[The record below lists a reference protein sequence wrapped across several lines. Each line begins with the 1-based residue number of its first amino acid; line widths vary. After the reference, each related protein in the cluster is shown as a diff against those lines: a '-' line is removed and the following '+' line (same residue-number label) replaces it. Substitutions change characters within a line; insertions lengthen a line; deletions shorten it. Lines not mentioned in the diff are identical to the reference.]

1 MADKSILKDI
11 GRAAA
16 YIKSKSKGV
25 RPQVL
30 IVLGSGLNEALP
42 PLKKQTVIAYDKIP
56 GFPEPT
62 VKGHTGR
69 LILGEGP
76 QGGVAILQGRY
87 HFYEG
92 HSMARITM
100 PLRAL
105 HRLGLQTAI
114 LTSAVGSL
122 RRDLKPGDLCVLND
136 HMNFMGANPLQACH
150 TAEYG
155 EMFPDLAG
163 AYSKRLRILA
173 LAECRKAGIT
183 AKEGV
188 YTAASGPSYE
198 TPAEIRAFAKL
209 GGSVVG
215 MSVVPEVIV
224 ARQLGIEVVGLSWIA
239 NMAAGM
245 SKDALT
251 HHDVLELGKK
261 MAARLGKALTGLL
274 GKI

>member
-25 RPQVL
+25 RPRVA

-42 PLKKQTVIAYDKIP
+42 PLKKRTVIPYDKIP
-56 GFPEPT
+56 GFPKPT
-62 VKGHTGR
+62 VQGHSGR

-76 QGGVAILQGRY
+76 KGGVAILQGRY

-92 HSMARITM
+92 HPLGRITM
-100 PLRAL
+100 PIRAL

-114 LTSAVGSL
+114 LTSAVGSM
-122 RRDLKPGDLCVLND
+122 RKSLKPGDICVLSD
-136 HMNFMGANPLQACH
+136 HLNFMGANPLQACH

-163 AYSKRLRILA
+163 AYSGRLRKLA
-173 LAECRKAGIT
+173 LTECRKADIR

-188 YTAASGPSYE
+188 YVAASGPSYE
-198 TPAEIRAFAKL
+198 TPAEVRAFAKL
-209 GGSVVG
+209 GGTVVG

-224 ARQLGIEVVGLSWIA
+224 ARQLGIEVVGLSWVA
-239 NMAAGM
+239 NMAAGI
-245 SKDALT
+245 SKEVLT
-251 HHDVLELGKK
+251 HHDVLELGKR
-261 MAARLGKALTGLL
+261 MAAKLGRVLTSMLR
-274 GKI
+274 KV

>member
-1 MADKSILKDI
+1 
-11 GRAAA
+11 
-16 YIKSKSKGV
+16 
-25 RPQVL
+25 
-30 IVLGSGLNEALP
+30 
-42 PLKKQTVIAYDKIP
+42 
-56 GFPEPT
+56 
-62 VKGHTGR
+62 
-69 LILGEGP
+69 
-76 QGGVAILQGRY
+76 
-87 HFYEG
+87 
-92 HSMARITM
+92 
-100 PLRAL
+100 
-105 HRLGLQTAI
+105 
-114 LTSAVGSL
+114 
-122 RRDLKPGDLCVLND
+122 VLND

-173 LAECRKAGIT
+173 LAECRKAGIK